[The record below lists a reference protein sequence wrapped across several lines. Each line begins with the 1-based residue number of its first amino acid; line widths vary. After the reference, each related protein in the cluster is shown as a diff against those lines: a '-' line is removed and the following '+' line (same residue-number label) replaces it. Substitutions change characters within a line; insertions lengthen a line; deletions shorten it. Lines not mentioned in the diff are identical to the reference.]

1 MERFYYEKN
10 IEEKNTGKE
19 ILELLQDKYELN
31 SAQDLSFAL
40 KDLFKDALQQM
51 MNAEFDTA
59 MGYSKY
65 DKTSEKTNYRN
76 GSTKKTLKSEF
87 GEFEFETPRD
97 RNGEFE
103 PKIVPKNKRDVSG
116 IEDKIISLYG
126 RGLTTREI
134 NEQIQD
140 LYGIDVSATMI
151 SNITDQIIPEIKEWQ
166 ERPLDDVYPIVFID
180 AVHFSVR
187 DENRVVKKAAYVV
200 LGITKDG
207 YKEIVGVYIGEN
219 ESSKFWL
226 GVLNDLKQRGVKDI
240 LIMCSDNLTG
250 IKEAINAAFPNTV
263 QQRCIVHMIRN
274 SVKFVSYKDLKT
286 FCSDLKTIYNS
297 KDEKQAYDELQKI
310 KEKWKDKYLS
320 AFKTWEDNW
329 DAICPFFQFSEP
341 IRKIMYTTNTI
352 ESLNR
357 QFRKYTKTKSVFPT
371 DMSLLKCLYLSTKN
385 IQKKWTQP
393 YRNWGPI
400 LSELSIMF
408 DGRI

>member
-1 MERFYYEKN
+1 MK
-10 IEEKNTGKE
+10 EKNTNGKE
-19 ILELLQDKYELN
+19 ILRLLQENYELN
-31 SAQDLSFAL
+31 TAQDLSSAL
-40 KDLFKDALQQM
+40 KNMFKDALQEM
-51 MNAEFDTA
+51 MNAEFDNS

-65 DKTSEKTNYRN
+65 DKKTDKTNYRN
-76 GSTKKTLKSEF
+76 GSTKKNLKSEF
-87 GEFEFETPRD
+87 GDFEFETPRD

-103 PKIVPKNKRDVSG
+103 PKIVPKNTKDVSG
-116 IEDKIISLYG
+116 IEDKIISLYA

-140 LYGIDVSATMI
+140 LYGIEVSATMV

-166 ERPLDDVYPIVFID
+166 ERPLDSVYPIIFID

-187 DENRVVKKAAYVV
+187 EENRVVKKAAYVV
-200 LGITKDG
+200 LGINKDG
-207 YKEIVGVYIGEN
+207 YKEIIGIWIGEN

-226 GVLNDLKQRGVKDI
+226 GVFNDLKQRGVTDI

-250 IKEAINAAFPNTV
+250 IKQAIETAYPKTI

-274 SVKFVSYKDLKT
+274 SVKFVSYKDLKE
-286 FCSDLKTIYNS
+286 FCSDLKKIYTS
-297 KDEKQAYDELQKI
+297 KNEKQGYEELQKV
-310 KEKWKDKYLS
+310 KEKWKDKYIG
-320 AFKTWEDNW
+320 AFKTWEENW

-385 IQKKWTQP
+385 ITKKWTAP
-393 YRNWGPI
+393 YQNWGPI

>member
-1 MERFYYEKN
+1 MKENNK
-10 IEEKNTGKE
+10 GKE
-19 ILELLQDKYELN
+19 ILKLLQENYDIN
-31 SAQDLSFAL
+31 TAQDLSSAL
-40 KDLFKDALQQM
+40 KDMFKGALQEM
-51 MNAEFDTA
+51 MNAEFDSS

-65 DKTSEKTNYRN
+65 DKKSEKTNYRN
-76 GSTKKTLKSEF
+76 GTTKKKLKSEF

-103 PKIVPKNKRDVSG
+103 PQIVPKNTRDVSG

-140 LYGIDVSATMI
+140 LYGIEVSATMV
-151 SNITDQIIPEIKEWQ
+151 SNITDQIIPQIKEWQ
-166 ERPLDDVYPIVFID
+166 ERPLDEVYPFVFID

-187 DENRVVKKAAYVV
+187 EDNRVVKKAAYIV
-200 LGITKDG
+200 LGINSEG
-207 YKEIVGVYIGEN
+207 FKEILGIWIGEN
-219 ESSKFWL
+219 ESAKYWL
-226 GVLNDLKQRGVKDI
+226 GVLNEIKGRGVKDI
-240 LIMCSDNLTG
+240 LIICSDNLTG
-250 IKEAINAAFPNTV
+250 IKDAITTAFPNTV

-274 SVKFVSYKDLKT
+274 SVKYVNYKDLKEFT
-286 FCSDLKTIYNS
+286 KDLKLIYTSTN
-297 KDEKQAYDELQKI
+297 EKKAYETLQEI
-310 KEKWKDKYLS
+310 KNKWKDKYLTS
-320 AFKTWEDNW
+320 FKTWEENW
-329 DAICPFFQFSEP
+329 DAICPFFQFSDY

-371 DMSLLKCLYLSTKN
+371 DMSLMKCLYLSTKN
-385 IQKKWTQP
+385 ISKKWTQP

>member
-1 MERFYYEKN
+1 MKEKN
-10 IEEKNTGKE
+10 NNGKE
-19 ILELLQDKYELN
+19 ILKLLQENYELN
-31 SAQDLSFAL
+31 TAQDLSSAL
-40 KDLFKDALQQM
+40 KNMFKDALQEM
-51 MNAEFDTA
+51 MNAEFDES

-65 DKTSEKTNYRN
+65 DKTSEKNNYRN
-76 GSTKKTLKSEF
+76 GTTKKHLKSEF

-103 PKIVPKNKRDVSG
+103 PKIVPKNTRDVSG
-116 IEDKIISLYG
+116 IEEKIISLYA

-140 LYGIDVSATMI
+140 LYGIEVSATMV
-151 SNITDQIIPEIKEWQ
+151 SNITDKIIPEIKEWQ
-166 ERPLDDVYPIVFID
+166 DRPLDSIYPIVFID

-187 DENRVVKKAAYVV
+187 EDNRVAKKAAYIV
-200 LGITKDG
+200 LGINKEG
-207 YKEIVGVYIGEN
+207 YKEVLGIWIGEN

-226 GVLNDLKQRGVKDI
+226 GVLNELKQRGVIDI

-250 IKEAINAAFPNTV
+250 IKQAIETAYPNTI

-274 SVKFVSYKDLKT
+274 SVKFVSYKDLKA
-286 FCSDLKTIYNS
+286 FCNDLKTIYTS
-297 KDEKQAYDELQKI
+297 KNEKEGYDQLQKV

-320 AFKTWEDNW
+320 AFKTWEENW
-329 DAICPFFQFSEP
+329 DAICPFFQFSEG

-371 DMSLLKCLYLSTKN
+371 DMSLLKCLYLSIRN
-385 IQKKWTQP
+385 ISKKWDQS

>member
-1 MERFYYEKN
+1 MKKN
-10 IEEKNTGKE
+10 IEDKNKGKE
-19 ILELLQDKYELN
+19 ILELLQEKYELN
-31 SAQDLSFAL
+31 SAQDLSYAL

-51 MNAEFDTA
+51 MNAEFDTT

-65 DKTSEKTNYRN
+65 DKTTEKNNYRN
-76 GSTKKTLKSEF
+76 GSTKKTIKSEF

-140 LYGIDVSATMI
+140 LYGIDVSATMV
-151 SNITDQIIPEIKEWQ
+151 SNITDQIIPDIKEWQ
-166 ERPLDDVYPIVFID
+166 GRPLDDVYPIVFID

-187 DENRVVKKAAYVV
+187 EDSRVVKKAAYIV
-200 LGITKDG
+200 LGINRDG
-207 YKEIVGVYIGEN
+207 YKEIIGIYIGEN

-250 IKEAINAAFPNTV
+250 IKEAINAAFPNTI

-274 SVKFVSYKDLKT
+274 SVKFVSYKDLRV
-286 FCSDLKTIYNS
+286 FCNDLKLIYNS
-297 KDEKQAYDELQKI
+297 KDEKEGYEELQKV
-310 KEKWKDKYLS
+310 KEKWEDKYLS

-371 DMSLLKCLYLSTKN
+371 DMSLLKCLYLTTKN
-385 IQKKWTQP
+385 IQNKWTQP

>member
-1 MERFYYEKN
+1 MKEKN
-10 IEEKNTGKE
+10 DNGKE
-19 ILELLQDKYELN
+19 ILKLLQENYELN
-31 SAQDLSFAL
+31 TAQDLSSAI
-40 KDLFKDALQQM
+40 KNMFKDALQEM
-51 MNAEFDTA
+51 MNAEFDNS

-65 DKTSEKTNYRN
+65 DKKADKTNYRN
-76 GSTKKTLKSEF
+76 GSTKKNLKSEF

-97 RNGEFE
+97 RNGEFK
-103 PKIVPKNKRDVSG
+103 PKIVPKNTRDVSG
-116 IEDKIISLYG
+116 IEDKIISLYA

-140 LYGIDVSATMI
+140 LYGIEVSATMV
-151 SNITDQIIPEIKEWQ
+151 SNITDRIIPEIKEWQ
-166 ERPLDDVYPIVFID
+166 ERPLDSVYPIIFID

-187 DENRVVKKAAYVV
+187 EENRVVKKAAYIV
-200 LGITKDG
+200 LGINKDG
-207 YKEIVGVYIGEN
+207 YKEIIGIWIGEN

-226 GVLNDLKQRGVKDI
+226 GVLNDLKQRGVIDI

-250 IKEAINAAFPNTV
+250 IKQAIETAYPKTI

-274 SVKFVSYKDLKT
+274 SVKFVSYKDLKE
-286 FCSDLKTIYNS
+286 FCKDLKKIYTS
-297 KDEKQAYDELQKI
+297 KNEKQGYEELQKV
-310 KEKWKDKYLS
+310 KEKWKDKYIS
-320 AFKTWEDNW
+320 AFKTWEENW
-329 DAICPFFQFSEP
+329 EDICPFFQFSEP

-357 QFRKYTKTKSVFPT
+357 QFRKYTKTKSVFST

-385 IQKKWTQP
+385 ITRKWTAP
-393 YRNWGPI
+393 YQNWGPI

>member
-1 MERFYYEKN
+1 M
-10 IEEKNTGKE
+10 
-19 ILELLQDKYELN
+19 
-31 SAQDLSFAL
+31 
-40 KDLFKDALQQM
+40 
-51 MNAEFDTA
+51 
-59 MGYSKY
+59 
-65 DKTSEKTNYRN
+65 
-76 GSTKKTLKSEF
+76 LKSEF

-103 PKIVPKNKRDVSG
+103 SKIVPKNRRDVSG
-116 IEDKIISLYG
+116 IEDKIISLYS

-140 LYGIDVSATMI
+140 LYGIEVSATMV
-151 SNITDQIIPEIKEWQ
+151 SNITDQIIPEIREWQ
-166 ERPLDDVYPIVFID
+166 ERPLDEIYPIVFID

-187 DENRVVKKAAYVV
+187 EENRVVKKAAYIV
-200 LGITKDG
+200 LGINKDE
-207 YKEIVGVYIGEN
+207 YKEILGIWIGEN

-226 GVLNDLKQRGVKDI
+226 GVLNDLKSRGVKDI
-240 LIMCSDNLTG
+240 LIMCSDNLSG
-250 IKEAINAAFPNTV
+250 IKETINTAFPDTI

-274 SVKFVSYKDLKT
+274 SVKFVSYKDLKE
-286 FCSDLKTIYNS
+286 FCNDLKTIYTSNNEEQEY
-297 KDEKQAYDELQKI
+297 EKLQEI
-310 KEKWKDKYLS
+310 KEKWKAKYFS
-320 AFKTWEDNW
+320 AFKTWEENW

-341 IRKIMYTTNTI
+341 IRKIMYMTNTI

-371 DMSLLKCLYLSTKN
+371 DMSLMKCLYLGTKN
-385 IQKKWTQP
+385 IEKKWTQP

>member
-1 MERFYYEKN
+1 MSKEKN
-10 IEEKNTGKE
+10 NNGKE
-19 ILELLQDKYELN
+19 ILRLLQENYELG
-31 SAQDLSFAL
+31 SAKDLSTAL
-40 KDLFKDALQQM
+40 KDMFKDALQEM
-51 MNAEFDTA
+51 MNAEYDA
-59 MGYSKY
+59 SMGYSKY
-65 DKTSEKTNYRN
+65 DKTTEKTNYRN
-76 GSTKKTLKSEF
+76 GTTKKKLKSEF

-103 PKIVPKNKRDVSG
+103 PKIVPKNVRDVTG
-116 IEDKIISLYG
+116 IEDKIISLYA

-140 LYGIDVSATMI
+140 LYGIEVSATMI

-166 ERPLDDVYPIVFID
+166 NKPLDSVYPIVFID

-187 DENRVVKKAAYVV
+187 EDNRVVKKAAYIV
-200 LGITKDG
+200 LGINKEG
-207 YKEIVGVYIGEN
+207 YKEIMGIWIGEN

-226 GVLNDLKQRGVKDI
+226 GVLNDLKQRGVNDI

-250 IKEAINAAFPNTV
+250 IKQAIETAFPNTV

-274 SVKFVSYKDLKT
+274 SVKFVSYKDLKE
-286 FCSDLKTIYNS
+286 FCNDLKQIYTS
-297 KDEKQAYDELQKI
+297 KNEEEGYEKLQEI

-320 AFKTWEDNW
+320 AFKTWDENW
-329 DAICPFFQFSEP
+329 DAICPFFQFSSSV
-341 IRKIMYTTNTI
+341 RKIMYTTNTI

-371 DMSLLKCLYLSTKN
+371 DMSLMKCLYLSTKN
-385 IQKKWTQP
+385 IEKKWTQP

>member
-1 MERFYYEKN
+1 MKEKN
-10 IEEKNTGKE
+10 NNGKE
-19 ILELLQDKYELN
+19 ILKLIQENYDIN
-31 SAQDLSFAL
+31 TAQDLSSAL
-40 KDLFKDALQQM
+40 KDMFKGALQEM
-51 MNAEFDTA
+51 MNAEFDSS

-65 DKTSEKTNYRN
+65 DKTKEKNNYRN
-76 GSTKKTLKSEF
+76 GTTKKKLKSEF
-87 GEFEFETPRD
+87 GEFDFETPRD
-97 RNGEFE
+97 RKGEFE
-103 PKIVPKNKRDVSG
+103 PKIVPKNVRDVSG

-140 LYGIDVSATMI
+140 LYGIEVSATMV
-151 SNITDQIIPEIKEWQ
+151 SNITDQVIPLIKEWQ
-166 ERPLDDVYPIVFID
+166 ERPLNDVYPIVFID

-187 DENRVVKKAAYVV
+187 EDNRVVKKAAYIV
-200 LGITKDG
+200 LGIDKEG
-207 YKEIVGVYIGEN
+207 YKDVLGIWIGEN

-226 GVLNDLKQRGVKDI
+226 GVLNEIKQRGVKDI

-250 IKEAINAAFPNTV
+250 IKEAINTAFPNTI

-274 SVKFVSYKDLKT
+274 SVKFVSYKDLKE
-286 FCSDLKTIYNS
+286 FCNDLRKIYTS
-297 KDEKQAYDELQKI
+297 ATEKQGYEELQKV
-310 KEKWKDKYLS
+310 KDKWKKQYSS
-320 AFKTWEDNW
+320 ALKIWEDNW
-329 DAICPFFQFSEP
+329 DAICPFFQFSDK

-357 QFRKYTKTKSVFPT
+357 QFRKYTKTKSVYPT
-371 DMSLLKCLYLSTKN
+371 DMSLMKCLYLATKN
-385 IQKKWTQP
+385 ITKKWTHP

>member
-1 MERFYYEKN
+1 MKEKN
-10 IEEKNTGKE
+10 NNGKE
-19 ILELLQDKYELN
+19 ILRLLQENYELN
-31 SAQDLSFAL
+31 TAQDLSSAL
-40 KDLFKDALQQM
+40 KNMFKDALQEM
-51 MNAEFDTA
+51 MNAEFDNS

-65 DKTSEKTNYRN
+65 DKKADKTNYRN
-76 GSTKKTLKSEF
+76 GSTKKNLKSEF

-116 IEDKIISLYG
+116 IEDKIISLYA

-140 LYGIDVSATMI
+140 LYGIEVSATMV

-166 ERPLDDVYPIVFID
+166 ERPLDSVYPIIFID

-187 DENRVVKKAAYVV
+187 EENRVVKKAAYIV
-200 LGITKDG
+200 LGINKDG
-207 YKEIVGVYIGEN
+207 YKEILGIWIGEN

-226 GVLNDLKQRGVKDI
+226 GVLNDLKQRGIEDI

-250 IKEAINAAFPNTV
+250 IKQAIETAYPKTI

-274 SVKFVSYKDLKT
+274 SVKFVSYKDLKE
-286 FCSDLKTIYNS
+286 FCKDLKKIYTS
-297 KDEKQAYDELQKI
+297 KNEKQGYEELQKV
-310 KEKWKDKYLS
+310 KEKWKDKYIS
-320 AFKTWEDNW
+320 AFKTWEENW
-329 DAICPFFQFSEP
+329 DSICPFFQFSER

-385 IQKKWTQP
+385 ITKKWTAP
-393 YRNWGPI
+393 YQNWGPI

>member
-1 MERFYYEKN
+1 MEKN
-10 IEEKNTGKE
+10 NQGKE
-19 ILELLQDKYELN
+19 ILKLLQNNYDIQ
-31 SAQDLSFAL
+31 SAQDLSSAL
-40 KDLFKDALQQM
+40 KDMFKGALQEM
-51 MNAEFDTA
+51 MNAEFDSS

-65 DKTSEKTNYRN
+65 DKKAEKNNYRN
-76 GSTKKTLKSEF
+76 GTTKKKLKSEF
-87 GEFEFETPRD
+87 GEFDFETPRD

-103 PKIVPKNKRDVSG
+103 PKIVPKNTRDVSG

-140 LYGIDVSATMI
+140 LYGIEVSATMV

-166 ERPLDDVYPIVFID
+166 ERPLDDVYPFVFID

-187 DENRVVKKAAYVV
+187 EDNRVVKKAAYIV
-200 LGITKDG
+200 LGINSSG
-207 YKEIVGVYIGEN
+207 FKEILGIWIGEN
-219 ESSKFWL
+219 ESAKYWL
-226 GVLNDLKQRGVKDI
+226 GVLNELKQRGVKDI
-240 LIMCSDNLTG
+240 LIICSDNLTG
-250 IKEAINAAFPNTV
+250 IKDAIITAFPNTI

-274 SVKFVSYKDLKT
+274 SVKYVNYKDLKEFT
-286 FCSDLKTIYNS
+286 KDLKLIYTSTN
-297 KDEKQAYDELQKI
+297 EKKAFEKLQEI
-310 KEKWKDKYLS
+310 KNKWKDKYLTS
-320 AFKTWEDNW
+320 FRTWEENW
-329 DAICPFFQFSEP
+329 DAICPFFQFSDY

-385 IQKKWTQP
+385 ISKKWDQS
-393 YRNWGPI
+393 YRNWGTI

>member
-1 MERFYYEKN
+1 MKEKN
-10 IEEKNTGKE
+10 NNGKE
-19 ILELLQDKYELN
+19 ILQLLQENYDIK
-31 SAQDLSFAL
+31 SAKDLSSAL
-40 KDLFKDALQQM
+40 KDMFKGALQEM
-51 MNAEFDTA
+51 MNAEFDSS

-65 DKTSEKTNYRN
+65 DKKIEKTNYRN
-76 GSTKKTLKSEF
+76 GSTKKNLKSEF

-140 LYGIDVSATMI
+140 LYGIEVSATMV

-166 ERPLDDVYPIVFID
+166 ERPLDEVYPFVFID
-180 AVHFSVR
+180 AVHFNVR
-187 DENRVVKKAAYVV
+187 EDNRIVKKAAYIV
-200 LGITKDG
+200 LGINCEG
-207 YKEIVGVYIGEN
+207 FKEVLGIWIGEN
-219 ESSKFWL
+219 ESAKYWL
-226 GVLNDLKQRGVKDI
+226 GVLNELQQRGVKDI

-250 IKEAINAAFPNTV
+250 IKEAIDAAFPKTI

-274 SVKFVSYKDLKT
+274 SVKFVNYKDLKEFT
-286 FCSDLKTIYNS
+286 SDLKLIYTS
-297 KDEKQAYDELQKI
+297 STEEQGYEKLQEVKN
-310 KEKWKDKYLS
+310 KWSDKYAS
-320 AFKTWEDNW
+320 AFKTWESNW
-329 DAICPFFQFSEP
+329 DAICPFFQFSDK

-385 IQKKWTQP
+385 ISKKWDQA

-408 DGRI
+408 DNRI